1 MVFINQLSPT
11 IHGIYIYIVSIKYI
25 QPVSCY
31 LSAPTPPILC
41 IPSNPWPVQLE
52 ASNIFKHVQP
62 VLFFWELFFSVDWI
76 KNRAL
81 VKKTI
86 APAEICWNWTI
97 KSERMF
103 PFLTSSTFDT
113 GVSTK
118 GNSMIPK
125 SRRRSSCSF
134 HIHDRTSAAFRNETR
149 PPKLH
154 GPMSICPKVWEFMG
168 LYGYSSFLLVLFMIS
183 FYSVYL
189 PFPGSFDH
197 SRITD
202 RTWMVVKYWPR
213 CWYCISKT
221 FRDGRCQ
228 WDGADHSIQFL
239 TTGAKE
245 NWLLVTIIWT
255 SW

>member
-1 MVFINQLSPT
+1 
-11 IHGIYIYIVSIKYI
+11 
-25 QPVSCY
+25 
-31 LSAPTPPILC
+31 
-41 IPSNPWPVQLE
+41 
-52 ASNIFKHVQP
+52 
-62 VLFFWELFFSVDWI
+62 
-76 KNRAL
+76 
-81 VKKTI
+81 
-86 APAEICWNWTI
+86 
-97 KSERMF
+97 MF

-134 HIHDRTSAAFRNETR
+134 QIHDRTSAALRNGTR

-154 GPMSICPKVWEFMG
+154 GPMSICPKVWKFMG
-168 LYGYSSFLLVLFMIS
+168 LYGYSSFLFVLIS

-228 WDGADHSIQFL
+228 WDGL
-239 TTGAKE
+239 TILSSFWPLEQKKIDYQ
-245 NWLLVTIIWT
+245 WLSFEHHDNSQRFCCLPVWVTISLEDFPNFSATAGLLEIVFQDAFPALIDGIVMKLAGTLRQNSNQIIHTLWLFNIAMV
-255 SW
+255 